1 MAFLEFNV
9 RPSSVLPDHRPL
21 FKITQLLLVLLL
33 ASRGRKSSLVRLQ
46 LFNWVLKDD
55 ARREK
60 LIRAAKSQE
69 IDFPAWGLDPTVQT
83 AMSLAAADGLIDATA
98 KAVVLTD
105 KGSSFCQRA
114 LDEQLY
120 DDDAAFLRGL
130 KTSITEKMV
139 DSIVE
144 KWV

>member
-1 MAFLEFNV
+1 MATLEFNV
-9 RPSSVLPDHRPL
+9 RPSTVLPDHRPL

-60 LIRAAKSQE
+60 LVSAAKSQE
-69 IDFPAWGLDPTVQT
+69 IDFPAWGLDPAVQK
-83 AMSLAAADGLIDATA
+83 AMTLAAADGLIVATA
-98 KAVVLTD
+98 KSVALTR
-105 KGSSFCQRA
+105 KGSDLCELA
-114 LDEQLY
+114 LTEKLY
-120 DDDAAFLRGL
+120 DADASYLRGL
-130 KTSITEKMV
+130 RTSITEKMV
-139 DSIVE
+139 DNIVE

>member
-1 MAFLEFNV
+1 MATLEFNV

-46 LFNWVLKDD
+46 LFNWVLKED

-60 LIRAAKSQE
+60 LVRAAKSQE

-83 AMSLAAADGLIDATA
+83 AMTLAAADGLITA
-98 KAVVLTD
+98 NSKTVTLTD
-105 KGSSFCQRA
+105 KGSTFCQRA
-114 LDEQLY
+114 LEEQLC
-120 DDDAAFLRGL
+120 DDDAAYLRSL

-139 DSIVE
+139 ENIVE

>member
-1 MAFLEFNV
+1 MATLEFNV

-46 LFNWVLKDD
+46 LFNWVLKED

-60 LIRAAKSQE
+60 LVRAAKSQE
-69 IDFPAWGLDPTVQT
+69 IDFPAWGIDPTVQT
-83 AMSLAAADGLIDATA
+83 AMTLAAADGLIIATA
-98 KAVVLTD
+98 KTVTLTE
-105 KGSSFCQRA
+105 KGSNLCERA
-114 LDEQLY
+114 LKEQLY
-120 DDDAAFLRGL
+120 DDDVSYLRAL
-130 KTSITEKMV
+130 KTSITETMV
-139 DSIVE
+139 GKIVE